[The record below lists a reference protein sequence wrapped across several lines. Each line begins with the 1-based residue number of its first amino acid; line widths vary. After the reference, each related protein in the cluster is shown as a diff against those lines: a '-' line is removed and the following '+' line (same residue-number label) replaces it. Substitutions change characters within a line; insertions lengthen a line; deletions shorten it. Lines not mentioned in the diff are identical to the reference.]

1 MGNKIHCLGGAMRH
15 APTKQAALTY
25 TDDDTLYGHHII
37 LDVSHPAN
45 LSWINSAWKI
55 SVAEIEPRA
64 DCALVAYNASCFIL
78 AGGNIPDIQNI
89 SLRYN
94 ADQHT
99 WKRLNPVEE
108 STVPKMHYTFDTPL
122 MGARGLRLSD
132 SHFMI
137 VGGIP

>member
-1 MGNKIHCLGGAMRH
+1 MRH